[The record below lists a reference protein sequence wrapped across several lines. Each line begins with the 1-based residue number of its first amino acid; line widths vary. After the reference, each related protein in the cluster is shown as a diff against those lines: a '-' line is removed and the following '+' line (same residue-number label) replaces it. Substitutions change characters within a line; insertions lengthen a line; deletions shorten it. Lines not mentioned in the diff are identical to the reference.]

1 MIALELLV
9 ARCAVLFAREID
21 LHHIVLE
28 GDLEFV
34 MSSLKTGTNLGCMYG
49 HLIKDVLSF
58 VNSFQSVSFSHFYR
72 QGNAV
77 ADALAKRARFSFPL
91 LVWIDIV
98 PSNVVHF
105 VLADFLV

>member
-1 MIALELLV
+1 MTALELLV
-9 ARCAVLFAREID
+9 ARRAVLFAREID

-58 VNSFQSVSFSHFYR
+58 VNSLRVSLSLILIGKVMR
-72 QGNAV
+72 LQM
-77 ADALAKRARFSFPL
+77 P
-91 LVWIDIV
+91 
-98 PSNVVHF
+98 
-105 VLADFLV
+105 